1 MRASII
7 RVGFLV
13 AFSFLSAVAGGYL
26 AINDVYDRLDAEL
39 PELLK
44 TACLP

>member
-13 AFSFLSAVAGGYL
+13 AFGSLSAFAGAYL

-39 PELLK
+39 PALLM